1 MDLIKEFQFQPIWD
15 SSIAWIQQADPN
27 QLYSSIILLGILLLF
42 VAYPRRRHRKGPGK
56 MTDQRVFE
64 VLFSDA
70 ITSAIEEMVHKGR
83 MTEKQARKMYLKC
96 YHKLHLPDLK
106 PNSLIPQKLHKYKAA
121 ILKAAIKLRTNGG
134 PTHVKPLPI
143 PEPSNVVLI
152 KKPTVVRRKRTAA

>member
-1 MDLIKEFQFQPIWD
+1 MDLTFDYQSLWD
-15 SSIAWIQQADPN
+15 NSIAWIQQADPN
-27 QLYSSIILLGILLLF
+27 KLYGSIGLLGILLLF
-42 VAYPRRRHRKGPGK
+42 VAYPRWRHRKGPGK

-83 MTEKQARKMYLKC
+83 MTEKQARRMYLKC

-121 ILKAAIKLRTNGG
+121 VLKAAIKLRTNGE
-134 PTHVKPLPI
+134 PSHVKPLPI
-143 PEPSNVVLI
+143 PEPSSIVLI
-152 KKPTVVRRKRTAA
+152 KKPVTIRRKKAA